1 MKKSLIAVAAL
12 AVASAASAQSSLN
25 LYGIVDLV
33 IHKDDVRGNPS
44 KPWNMASGGVNESR
58 FGFKGSED
66 LGGGLKANFVL
77 EQGFTADDGKQGIAG
92 EAFSRYAY
100 LGLSGGF
107 GEVKFGKTGTAY
119 DDISGVSN
127 PVFDSVLSP
136 TSVWRTGSGSYAW
149 NPGNSIY
156 YATPNFGGISGAVS
170 TSLKEA
176 GNETSNA
183 VHVKYEGGPLYVGAA
198 FQQDKAGAAKTKYTR
213 LNGSY
218 DFGSF
223 KLLAGYGKVN
233 DPKATEYSIGADV
246 PLSSSLV
253 LSAGYATSKKD
264 GVKRDNGLS
273 VGAAYSL
280 SKRTTVYGGVRN
292 VEGSADE
299 SRVGVGLKHAF

>member
-1 MKKSLIAVAAL
+1 
-12 AVASAASAQSSLN
+12 
-25 LYGIVDLV
+25 VDLV
-33 IHKDDVRGNPS
+33 IHKDDIRGEPS
-44 KPWNMASGGVNESR
+44 KPVTMTSGGVSTSR
-58 FGFKGSED
+58 FGFKGTED

-77 EQGFTADDGKQGIAG
+77 EQGFNADTGTQKEAG
-92 EAFSRYAY
+92 EAFSRQAY

-107 GEVKFGKTGTAY
+107 GEVKFGKVWTAY
-119 DDISGVSN
+119 DDISGATN
-127 PVFDSVLSP
+127 PVFDSVLAP
-136 TSVWRTGSGSYAW
+136 TSVWRSTGYQD
-149 NPGNSIY
+149 NPANGLY
-156 YATPNFGGISGAVS
+156 YATPSFGGISGAVS

-176 GNETSNA
+176 GNQTSNA
-183 VHVKYEGGPLYVGAA
+183 MHVKYEGGPIYVGAA
-198 FQQDKAGAAKTKYTR
+198 FQQDKAGTVKTKYTR

-246 PLSSSLV
+246 PLSPNLV
-253 LSAGYATSKKD
+253 LSAGYATSKED

>member
-12 AVASAASAQSSLN
+12 AVVSAASAQSSLN

-44 KPWNMASGGVNESR
+44 KPWTMTSGGVSGSR
-58 FGFKGSED
+58 FGFKGTED

-77 EQGFTADDGKQGIAG
+77 EQGFNADNGTQKEAG
-92 EAFSRYAY
+92 EAFSRQAY

-107 GEVKFGKTGTAY
+107 GEVKFGKVWTAY
-119 DDISGVSN
+119 DDISGATN
-127 PVFDSVLSP
+127 PVFDSVLAP
-136 TSVWRTGSGSYAW
+136 TSVWRSTSYQD
-149 NPGNSIY
+149 NPANGLY
-156 YATPNFGGISGAVS
+156 YATPSFGGISAAVS

-176 GNETSNA
+176 GDETSTA
-183 VHVKYEGGPLYVGAA
+183 MHVKYEGGPLYVGAA

-233 DPKATEYSIGADV
+233 EPKATDFSIGADV
-246 PLSSSLV
+246 PLSSNLV
-253 LSAGYATSKKD
+253 LSAGYATSKED
-264 GVKRDNGLS
+264 GSKRDNGLS

-292 VEGSADE
+292 VEGTADE
-299 SRVGVGLKHAF
+299 SRVGFGLKHTF